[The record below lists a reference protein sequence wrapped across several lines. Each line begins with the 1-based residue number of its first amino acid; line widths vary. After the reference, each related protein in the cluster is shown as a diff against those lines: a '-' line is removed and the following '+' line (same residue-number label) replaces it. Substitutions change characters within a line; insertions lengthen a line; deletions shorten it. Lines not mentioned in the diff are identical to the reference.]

1 MITASLYKTVRP
13 KTLMFAAEATVPAI
27 VMLAGWRLGLLPNV
41 VPGYGAMA
49 SAALMWTL
57 VFLCCCS
64 MALALM
70 RRRKQDETLL
80 VLGTD
85 DLARDL
91 HHRLAAGGMVGHG
104 EVTIDC
110 EQLNALSIE
119 KRTTRIVVA
128 ESDPSDRHQLAT
140 SLIDCKLRGVA
151 VEEAGSFHERLTGKL
166 WVKRLRPDWWMY
178 SDGFQPSRVHL
189 WRKRLLDIVCASLM
203 ILVTAPLLLLIA
215 IGIKLDSHGPAIL
228 SQERVGLHGAKF
240 TLYKFRSMKV
250 DAESKS
256 GPAWATQSDDRATR
270 IGRFL
275 RKFRLDEIPQAFNV
289 LRGDMSFA
297 GPRPERPYFV
307 DMLTERIP
315 YYGLRHYVKPGISGW
330 AQVTYPYGA
339 SVEDAIEKLQY
350 DLYYIK
356 HMSFRQD
363 LLVLLKTFKVVLF
376 GRGR

>member
-1 MITASLYKTVRP
+1 VITASPYKTVRSN
-13 KTLMFAAEATVPAI
+13 KLMFVAESTV
-27 VMLAGWRLGLLPNV
+27 LAVFILIGWRLSLVPNV
-41 VPGYGAMA
+41 TPVYGAMG
-49 SAALMWTL
+49 SAGLLWILMFLWACSITL
-57 VFLCCCS
+57 AF
-64 MALALM
+64 M
-70 RRRKQDETLL
+70 RHRKRDEGLL
-80 VLGTD
+80 ILGTD
-85 DLARDL
+85 DLASDL
-91 HHRLAAGGMVGHG
+91 YRRLAEGGLVEEGQ
-104 EVTIDC
+104 VTIDC

-119 KRTTRIVVA
+119 KGTTRIVVA
-128 ESDPSDRHQLAT
+128 ESDPLDRHQLAT
-140 SLIDCKLRGVA
+140 ALIDCKLRGVA
-151 VEEAGSFHERLTGKL
+151 VEEAGSFYERFTGKL
-166 WVKRLRPDWWMY
+166 WVKTLSSDWWIY
-178 SDGFQPSRVHL
+178 SDGFQPSRVYL

-215 IGIKLDSHGPAIL
+215 IGIKLDSPGPAIF
-228 SQERVGLHGAKF
+228 SQERIGLHGTKF
-240 TLYKFRSMKV
+240 TLHKFRSMNI

-256 GPAWATQSDDRATR
+256 GPAWAAQFDDRVTR
-270 IGRFL
+270 FGRLL

-307 DMLTERIP
+307 DMLRERIP
-315 YYGLRHYVKPGISGW
+315 YYDLRHYVKPGITGW

-363 LLVLLKTFKVVLF
+363 VLVLLKTFNVVLF

>member
-1 MITASLYKTVRP
+1 MITASPYKTARP
-13 KTLMFAAEATVPAI
+13 KTLMFAAESSLPAI
-27 VMLAGWRLGLLPNV
+27 VILTSWRLGLLPNV
-41 VPGYGAMA
+41 APAYGAMA
-49 SAALMWTL
+49 SATLMWTL
-57 VFLCCCS
+57 VFLCFCS
-64 MALALM
+64 TLALM
-70 RRRKQDETLL
+70 WRRKREEDLL
-80 VLGTD
+80 ILGTD
-85 DLARDL
+85 DLARDVCR
-91 HHRLAAGGMVGHG
+91 RLAAGGMVGQS

-110 EQLNALSIE
+110 GQLNALSIE
-119 KRTTRIVVA
+119 KGTTRIVVA
-128 ESDPSDRHQLAT
+128 ESDPLDRHQLAT
-140 SLIDCKLRGVA
+140 ALIDCKLRGVA
-151 VEEAGSFHERLTGKL
+151 VEEAGSFHERLTRKL
-166 WVKRLRPDWWMY
+166 WVKRLSSDWWMY
-178 SDGFQPSRVHL
+178 SDGFQPSRVYL

-203 ILVTAPLLLLIA
+203 IAVTAPLLLLIA
-215 IGIKLDSHGPAIL
+215 IGIKLDSPGPAIF

-240 TLYKFRSMKV
+240 TLYKFRTMNM

-256 GPAWATQSDDRATR
+256 GPAWAAEFDDRVTPF
-270 IGRFL
+270 GRVL

-307 DMLTERIP
+307 DMLLEHIP
-315 YYGLRHYVKPGISGW
+315 YYGLRHYVKPGITGW
-330 AQVTYPYGA
+330 SQVTYPYGA